1 MQDARRAMHFR
12 AAPPSCTET
21 IHQEYTTAMCGIA
34 SFLSNKKWLETPDI
48 DWLFSLDA
56 AFTEIRETPDLLD
69 AAKPL
74 DELAERFYDLMSFG
88 LHMRLVSDPE
98 ALRALSSIRDTL
110 RNLRNAAA
118 VKLEQGP
125 RTDELEGL
133 RETLDDYLWQIEQE
147 VLVNRDRTLS
157 LMPGDLADAP
167 DARDRHFLAWGAE
180 QVLQSIDKLEVRGR
194 DSAGVALAFILPE
207 GADPELALT
216 AEQKQKLADRCSI
229 GNADTRQVLVRKLAD
244 GRTACRFLYKV
255 AQLVGQLG
263 DNGAA
268 LRDFI
273 RRDDLLWTMSEGLQ
287 TLNII
292 AHTRWASNGIIS
304 VPNCHPVDGLVEG
317 DMSTGLEK
325 TMFVLN
331 GDVDNYRTL
340 VEESVLAKGALIP
353 PAISTDA
360 KILPVLFHLG
370 VENKGDAEERFR
382 NVLRR
387 CDGSL
392 AVVMQNLNDFDSQF
406 LAQKGSGQSFYI
418 GRTRDGW
425 LVASE
430 AYGMAARARSSFP
443 VAVHRQG
450 GVSVVLKDTDPEDAI
465 PVARYLD
472 NGEPVELAE
481 EKIEIFSRDIFRG
494 EFTHYIE
501 KEIHEA
507 PDSVRNTLH
516 GKYLKKNGGV
526 EFLPEGF
533 GHGPAL
539 VERFRDTEHPI
550 RRIICV
556 GQGTAAVAAMAV
568 AQLLRRTL
576 SGTGI
581 SIEPYTGSELIG
593 FMGEERMDD
602 AFLIPVSQSGTTTD
616 TNRVVDLCRDR
627 GAWVNCIVNRR
638 NSPLVQKSDSYIY
651 TSNGRDVEMAVAST
665 KAFYSQIAAGKLLSL
680 WLADILGTLDRPA
693 ILGEIESLENLPGR
707 IDRVLETKEAI
718 AEVARK
724 FAPVHRYWALVG
736 NGSNCVAAQEVRIKL
751 SELCY
756 KSIPC
761 DVTEDKKHI
770 DLSTEPLTLVMA
782 SDLPE
787 MVVTDTV
794 KETTIF
800 KAHNGSP
807 IVFCAEDE
815 DRFDAVAEATIKVPR
830 VGGGLDFVLE
840 TVAGHWWGVSAAKAI
855 DAHAEPFRQARAL
868 IAEMLEDTARFDRG
882 KLLVSLNK
890 CNERIASGATDS
902 ALPARV
908 ASSLANYMLWL
919 VNQSEAI
926 CATEARLADILT
938 VLNKAIEEMT
948 RPIDTIRHQAKTV
961 TVGISRP
968 QG

>member
-1 MQDARRAMHFR
+1 
-12 AAPPSCTET
+12 
-21 IHQEYTTAMCGIA
+21 MCGIA
-34 SFLSNKKWLETPDI
+34 SFLSNRQWLKTPDTNWLTELET
-48 DWLFSLDA
+48 
-56 AFTEIRETPDLLD
+56 AFAEVNGCSDLMQ
-69 AAKPL
+69 ASAPL
-74 DELAERFYDLMSFG
+74 DVLADHFYDLMAFG
-88 LHMRLVSDPE
+88 LHMQL
-98 ALRALSSIRDTL
+98 IRDQRTL
-110 RNLRNAAA
+110 ASLTSICDMVRNLRNAAA

-125 RTDELEGL
+125 RTDALEGL
-133 RETLDDYLWQIEQE
+133 HETLDDYLWQIDRE
-147 VLVNRDRTLS
+147 VLGNMQDTVA
-157 LMPGDLADAP
+157 LMPQDIAKDVE
-167 DARDRHFLAWGAE
+167 ARDRHFLAWGTE

-194 DSAGVALAFILPE
+194 DSAGIAVAFILPE
-207 GADPELALT
+207 GIDPEQALT
-216 AEQKQKLADRCSI
+216 PAQKTELETRSSI
-229 GNADTRQVLVRKLAD
+229 HNADTRQVLVRTLPD
-244 GRTACRFLYKV
+244 GRIACRFLYKV

-268 LRDFI
+268 LRAAI
-273 RRDDLLWTMSEGLQ
+273 VNDDLLWDMARGLE

-304 VPNCHPVDGLVEG
+304 VPNCHPVDGLIEG
-317 DMSTGLEK
+317 DVSTGLEK

-340 VEESVLAKGALIP
+340 VEESVTSKGAFIP
-353 PAISTDA
+353 PVISTDA

-370 VENKGDAEERFR
+370 VTEDGDAETRFR
-382 NVLRR
+382 NVLKQ
-387 CDGSL
+387 CEGSL
-392 AVVMQNLNDFDSQF
+392 AVVMQNLSDFDSQF
-406 LAQKGSGQSFYI
+406 LAQKGSGQSFNV
-418 GRTRDGW
+418 GHTRDGW

-430 AYGMAARARSSFP
+430 AYGMAARARSSYP
-443 VAVHRQG
+443 IAVHQQG
-450 GVSVVLKDTDPEDAI
+450 GVSVILRDTDPADRA
-465 PVARYLD
+465 PVARFLD
-472 NGEPVELAE
+472 SGDTVELTE

-494 EFTHYIE
+494 KYTHYIE

-507 PDSVRNTLH
+507 SNSVRNTLH
-516 GKYLKKNGGV
+516 GKYLRKGTTI

-533 GHGPAL
+533 GNGPDL
-539 VERFRDTEHPI
+539 IKRFKDTTTPI
-550 RRIICV
+550 KRIICV

-568 AQLLRRTL
+568 GQLLRRTL
-576 SGTGI
+576 AGTGL
-581 SIEPYTGSELIG
+581 SVESYTGSELIG
-593 FMGEERMDD
+593 FMGKDRMDD
-602 AFLIPVSQSGTTTD
+602 VFLIPVSQSGTTTD
-616 TNRVVDLCRDR
+616 TNRVVDLCRDQ

-638 NSPLVQKSDSYIY
+638 NSPLVLKSDSYIY

-680 WLADILGTLDRPA
+680 WLADILKTMDADA
-693 ILGEIESLENLPGR
+693 ILTEIEALESLPDK
-707 IDRVLETKEAI
+707 IDQVLATKDAI
-718 AEVARK
+718 GEVAK
-724 FAPVHRYWALVG
+724 KYAPVHRYWALVG
-736 NGSNCVAAQEVRIKL
+736 NGANCVAAQEIRIKL

-787 MVVTDTV
+787 MVAMDTV

-815 DRFDAVAEATIKVPR
+815 TRFDDVAEATIKVPR
-830 VGGGLDFVLE
+830 IGGGLNFVLE
-840 TVAGHWWGVSAAKAI
+840 TVAGHWWGVMAAKAI
-855 DAHAEPFRQARAL
+855 DAHAEPFRNARVMIGDM
-868 IAEMLEDTARFDRG
+868 IAQPDTWDR
-882 KLLVSLNK
+882 KTLLVQLNK
-890 CNERIASGATDS
+890 CIDRIASGATDS

-908 ASSLANYMLWL
+908 TAGLANYMLWL
-919 VNQSEAI
+919 VNQSADI
-926 CATEARLADILT
+926 LISEARLADLLT

>member
-1 MQDARRAMHFR
+1 
-12 AAPPSCTET
+12 
-21 IHQEYTTAMCGIA
+21 MCGIA
-34 SFLSNKKWLETPDI
+34 SFLSNANWQLAPDTG
-48 DWLFSLDA
+48 WLFELDA
-56 AFTEIRETPDLLD
+56 AFTDIADKDLML
-69 AAKPL
+69 AAGPIKV
-74 DELAERFYDLMSFG
+74 LADRFYDLMSFG
-88 LHMRLVSDPE
+88 LHMQLVADPD
-98 ALRALSSIRDTL
+98 ALGALESVRDTV

-125 RTDELEGL
+125 RTDALESL
-133 RETLDDYLWQIEQE
+133 HETLDDYLWQIDRE
-147 VLVNRDRTLS
+147 VLANVDRTLA
-157 LMPGDLADAP
+157 LMPAPMRADAA
-167 DARDRHFLAWGAE
+167 ARDRHFLAWGTELVMEA
-180 QVLQSIDKLEVRGR
+180 IDKLEVRGR
-194 DSAGVALAFILPE
+194 DSAGIAVAFILPA
-207 GADPELALT
+207 GTDPERDLT
-216 AEQKQKLADRCSI
+216 DAQKAQLEARGSI
-229 GNADTRQVLVRKLAD
+229 ANADTRQVLVRKLDD

-268 LRDFI
+268 LREAVAGDE
-273 RRDDLLWTMSEGLQ
+273 LLWRMAEGLE

-317 DMSTGLEK
+317 DMSTGLER

-340 VEESVLAKGALIP
+340 VEESVLSKGAHIP
-353 PAISTDA
+353 SAISTDA

-370 VENKGDAEERFR
+370 ADDAGNAEDRFR
-382 NVLRR
+382 SVLKQ

-392 AVVMQNLNDFDSQF
+392 AVVMQNLSDFDSQF

-418 GRTRDGW
+418 GLTADGW

-430 AYGMAARARSSFP
+430 AYGMAARARSSYP
-443 VAVHRQG
+443 IAVHRQG
-450 GVSVVLKDTDPEDAI
+450 GVSVVLSDSDPAGKA

-472 NGEPVELAE
+472 NGEAVELAE

-494 EFTHYIE
+494 AYAHYIE

-516 GKYLKKNGGV
+516 GKYVKQSGEV
-526 EFLPEGF
+526 AFLPEGF
-533 GHGPAL
+533 GNGPAL
-539 VERFRDTEHPI
+539 VGRFKNGATPI
-550 RRIICV
+550 KRIICV

-576 SGTGI
+576 AKTGL
-581 SIEPYTGSELIG
+581 SIESYTGSELIG
-593 FMGEERMDD
+593 FLGDERMDD
-602 AFLIPVSQSGTTTD
+602 VFLIPVSQSGTTTD

-638 NSPLVQKSDSYIY
+638 NSPLVQKSDSHIY

-665 KAFYSQIAAGKLLSL
+665 KAFYSQVAAGKLLSL
-680 WLADILGTLDRPA
+680 WLADVLGTMDSA
-693 ILGEIESLENLPGR
+693 EILTEIEALEDLPGK
-707 IDRVLETKEAI
+707 IDRVLEGKDAI

-724 FAPVHRYWALVG
+724 YAPVHRYWALVG
-736 NGSNCVAAQEVRIKL
+736 NGSNCIAAQEVRIKL

-787 MVVTDTV
+787 MVVMDTV

-807 IVFCAEDE
+807 IVFCADDE
-815 DRFDAVAEATIKVPR
+815 TRFDAVAEATIKVPR
-830 VGGGLDFVLE
+830 VGGGLNFVLE

-855 DAHAEPFRQARAL
+855 DSHAEPFRKARVL
-868 IAEMLEDTARFDRG
+868 IGEMLENTAKWDR
-882 KLLVSLNK
+882 KELLEALNL

-919 VNQSEAI
+919 VNQSVEI
-926 CATEARLADILT
+926 CAPEARLADILT
-938 VLNKAIEEMT
+938 ILNKAIEEMT

>member
-1 MQDARRAMHFR
+1 
-12 AAPPSCTET
+12 
-21 IHQEYTTAMCGIA
+21 MCGIA
-34 SFLSNKKWLETPDI
+34 SFLSNRLWVTVPDVSWLGELETS
-48 DWLFSLDA
+48 FA
-56 AFTEIRETPDLLD
+56 AAKGSDDLLS
-69 AAKPL
+69 AAGPL
-74 DELAERFYDLMSFG
+74 AGLAERFYDLMSFG
-88 LHMRLVSDPE
+88 LHMRLVGDAE
-98 ALRALSSIRDTL
+98 VRGALSNVRDTI
-110 RNLRNAAA
+110 RALRNAAA

-125 RTDELEGL
+125 RTDELEAL
-133 RETLDDYLWQIEQE
+133 REALDDYLWQIERE
-147 VLVNRDRTLS
+147 VLLNVDRTLA
-157 LMPGDLADAP
+157 LMPGELAADP
-167 DARDRHFLAWGAE
+167 EVRDRHFLAWGAE

-194 DSAGVALAFILPE
+194 DSAGVALAFVLPE
-207 GADPELALT
+207 GVDPEAALS
-216 AEQKQKLADRCSI
+216 AAQKQELADRSSI
-229 GNADTRQVLVRKLAD
+229 DNADTRQVLVRRLGD

-268 LRDFI
+268 LREFI
-273 RRDDLLWTMSEGLQ
+273 KHDELLWTMSQRLQ
-287 TLNII
+287 TLNVI

-340 VEESVLAKGALIP
+340 VEETVLSKGAHIP

-370 VENKGDAEERFR
+370 VEECDDAEERFR

-387 CDGSL
+387 CEGSL

-418 GRTRDGW
+418 GRTNDGW

-450 GVSVVLKDTDPEDAI
+450 GVSVVLRDTDPAGAV

-472 NGEPVELAE
+472 NGEPVDLAE

-494 EFTHYIE
+494 EYAHYIE

-516 GKYLKKNGGV
+516 GKYFKKNGQV

-533 GHGPAL
+533 GRGPAL
-539 VERFRDTEHPI
+539 VGRFRDEARPI

-568 AQLLRRTL
+568 ARLLRRTL
-576 SGTGI
+576 ADTGI
-581 SIEPYTGSELIG
+581 GVESYTGSELIG
-593 FMGEERMDD
+593 FMGDEGMDD
-602 AFLIPVSQSGTTTD
+602 VFLIPVSQSGTTTD

-638 NSPLVQKSDSYIY
+638 NSPLVQKSDSHIY

-680 WLADILGTLDRPA
+680 WLADILGTMDKPS
-693 ILGEIESLENLPGR
+693 ILKEIEALEGLPGKIDKVLEN
-707 IDRVLETKEAI
+707 KEAI

-724 FAPVHRYWALVG
+724 YAPVHRYWALVG
-736 NGSNCVAAQEVRIKL
+736 NGANCVAAQEVRIKL

-787 MVVTDTV
+787 QVVTDTV

-815 DRFDAVAEATIKVPR
+815 DRFDRVAEATVKVPR
-830 VGGGLDFVLE
+830 AGGGLDFVLE

-855 DAHAEPFRQARAL
+855 DSHAEPFRKARVL
-868 IAEMLEDTARFDRG
+868 IAGMLEDTASFDRER
-882 KLLVSLNK
+882 LLVALNG
-890 CNERIASGATDS
+890 CIERIASGATDS

-908 ASSLANYMLWL
+908 AASLANYMLWL
-919 VNQSEAI
+919 VNQSQAI
-926 CATEARLADILT
+926 RAAEARLPDVLT
-938 VLNKAIEEMT
+938 TLNKAIEEMT

>member
-1 MQDARRAMHFR
+1 
-12 AAPPSCTET
+12 
-21 IHQEYTTAMCGIA
+21 MCGIA
-34 SFLSNKKWLETPDI
+34 SFLSNRQWTKTADTAWLAPLEAALAAVLDGDI
-48 DWLFSLDA
+48 MEA
-56 AFTEIRETPDLLD
+56 A
-69 AAKPL
+69 APL
-74 DELAERFYDLMSFG
+74 GELSRHFYDLMAFG
-88 LHMRLVSDPE
+88 LHMEIVAAPETRGRL
-98 ALRALSSIRDTL
+98 ASIRDSL
-110 RNLRNAAA
+110 RKLRNAAA

-125 RTDELEGL
+125 RTDALEAL
-133 RETLDDYLWQIEQE
+133 REQLDDYLWQIERE
-147 VLVNRDRTLS
+147 VLENVDRTLAI
-157 LMPGDLADAP
+157 MPPALAD
-167 DARDRHFLAWGAE
+167 DSTARDRHFLAWGTE
-180 QVLQSIDKLEVRGR
+180 LVLESIDKLEVRGR
-194 DSAGVALAFILPE
+194 DSAGIAVAFILP
-207 GADPELALT
+207 ADRDPELGLT
-216 AEQKQKLADRCSI
+216 KEEKTQLSDRCSI
-229 GNADTRQVLVRKLAD
+229 ANADTRQVLVRKLDD

-268 LRDFI
+268 LRAFVAGDE
-273 RRDDLLWTMSEGLQ
+273 LLWSMAEGLE

-317 DMSTGLEK
+317 DVSTGLEK

-340 VEESVLAKGALIP
+340 VEETVISKGAYIP

-360 KILPVLFHLG
+360 KILPVLFHLDAP
-370 VENKGDAEERFR
+370 EQECAEERFR
-382 NVLRR
+382 SVLKR
-387 CDGSL
+387 CEGSL
-392 AVVMQNLNDFDSQF
+392 AVVMQNLSDFDSQF
-406 LAQKGSGQSFYI
+406 LAQKGSGQSFYV
-418 GRTRDGW
+418 GRTIDGW

-443 VAVHRQG
+443 MVVHRQG
-450 GVSVVLKDTDPEDAI
+450 GVSVMLRDSDPADAVPTARFLDT
-465 PVARYLD
+465 
-472 NGEPVELAE
+472 GEPVPLKE

-494 EFTHYIE
+494 EYTHYIE
-501 KEIHEA
+501 KEVHEA
-507 PDSVRNTLH
+507 SSSVRNTLH
-516 GKYLKKNGGV
+516 GKYLRENGAV
-526 EFLPEGF
+526 TFLPEGF
-533 GHGPAL
+533 GNGPAL
-539 VERFRDTEHPI
+539 IERARQGKTPLA
-550 RRIICV
+550 RIICV

-568 AQLLRRTL
+568 AQLLRRALKGSNLTVE
-576 SGTGI
+576 S
-581 SIEPYTGSELIG
+581 YTGSELIG
-593 FMGEERMDD
+593 FMGDEPMDD
-602 AFLIPVSQSGTTTD
+602 VLLIPVSQSGTTTD

-665 KAFYSQIAAGKLLSL
+665 KAFYSQVAAGKLLSL
-680 WLADILGTLDRPA
+680 WLADLLGTMDA
-693 ILGEIESLENLPGR
+693 KGIAEDMDALERLPGV
-707 IDRVLETKEAI
+707 IDAVLAGKDAI
-718 AEVARK
+718 GEVARK
-724 FAPVHRYWALVG
+724 YAPVHRYWALVG
-736 NGSNCVAAQEVRIKL
+736 NGGNCTAAQEVRIKL

-787 MVVTDTV
+787 MVVMDTV

-815 DRFDAVAEATIKVPR
+815 TRFDAVAEATIKVPR
-830 VGGGLDFVLE
+830 VGGGLDFVPE
-840 TVAGHWWGVSAAKAI
+840 TAAGHWWGIMAAKAI
-855 DAHAEPFRQARAL
+855 DAHAEPFRKARVLLGDMIENPAKW
-868 IAEMLEDTARFDRG
+868 DRG
-882 KLLVSLNK
+882 ALLKSLNQ
-890 CNERIASGATDS
+890 CVDRMASGATDS
-902 ALPARV
+902 ALPVRV
-908 ASSLANYMLWL
+908 AAALSNYMLWL
-919 VNQSEAI
+919 VNQSRDI

-938 VLNKAIEEMT
+938 ILNKAIEEMT

>member
-1 MQDARRAMHFR
+1 
-12 AAPPSCTET
+12 
-21 IHQEYTTAMCGIA
+21 MCGIA
-34 SFLSNKKWLETPDI
+34 SFLSNRQWTKAV
-48 DWLFSLDA
+48 DA
-56 AFTEIRETPDLLD
+56 AWLVHLEAAFAAALKGDLAD
-69 AAKPL
+69 AAAPL
-74 DELAERFYDLMSFG
+74 SEMADHFYDLMAFG
-88 LHMRLVSDPE
+88 LHLEIVADPE
-98 ALRALSSIRDTL
+98 VKARLSAIRDALRK
-110 RNLRNAAA
+110 LRNAAA

-125 RTDELEGL
+125 RTDALEAL
-133 RETLDDYLWQIEQE
+133 HEQLDDYLWQIERE
-147 VLVNRDRTLS
+147 VLENVDRTLA
-157 LMPGDLADAP
+157 LMPSDLAGNS
-167 DARDRHFLAWGAE
+167 DARDRHFLAWGTE
-180 QVLQSIDKLEVRGR
+180 LVLESIDKLEVRGR
-194 DSAGVALAFILPE
+194 DSAGIAVAFILP
-207 GADPELALT
+207 ADRDPELALT
-216 AEQKQKLADRCSI
+216 KVQKAQLADRCSI
-229 GNADTRQVLVRKLAD
+229 ANADTRQVLVRKLDD

-268 LRDFI
+268 LRQSI
-273 RRDDLLWTMSEGLQ
+273 VDDTLLWAMAEGLV

-317 DMSTGLEK
+317 DVSTGLEK

-340 VEESVLAKGALIP
+340 VEETVLSKGAYIP
-353 PAISTDA
+353 PVISTDA
-360 KILPVLFHLG
+360 KILPVLFHLDAPEQ
-370 VENKGDAEERFR
+370 ENAEERFR
-382 NVLRR
+382 NVLKR
-387 CDGSL
+387 CEGSL

-406 LAQKGSGQSFYI
+406 LAQKGSGQSFYV
-418 GRTRDGW
+418 GRPQDGW

-443 VAVHRQG
+443 MVVHRQG
-450 GVSVVLKDTDPEDAI
+450 GISVMLHEDDPADAVPMARFLDT
-465 PVARYLD
+465 
-472 NGEPVELAE
+472 GEPVPLKE
-481 EKIEIFSRDIFRG
+481 ESIEIFSRDIFRG
-494 EFTHYIE
+494 EYTHYIE

-507 PDSVRNTLH
+507 SSSVRNTLH
-516 GKYLKKNGGV
+516 GKYLKKGGHV
-526 EFLPEGF
+526 TFLPEGF
-533 GHGPAL
+533 GNGPAL
-539 VERFRDTEHPI
+539 IERVQKGTTPLS
-550 RRIICV
+550 RIVCV

-568 AQLLRRTL
+568 AQLLRRAL
-576 SGTGI
+576 KGSGL
-581 SIEPYTGSELIG
+581 SIESYTGSELVG
-593 FMGEERMDD
+593 FMGDESMEDVL
-602 AFLIPVSQSGTTTD
+602 LIPVSQSGTTTD

-627 GAWVNCIVNRR
+627 GAWINCIVNRR

-665 KAFYSQIAAGKLLSL
+665 KAFYSQVAAGKLLSL
-680 WLADILGTLDRPA
+680 WLADLLGTMDA
-693 ILGEIESLENLPGR
+693 N
-707 IDRVLETKEAI
+707 AI
-718 AEVARK
+718 AEDMAALERLPDVIDTVLAGKDAIGEVAK
-724 FAPVHRYWALVG
+724 KYAPVHRYWALVG
-736 NGSNCVAAQEVRIKL
+736 NGGNCTAAQEVRIKL

-787 MVVTDTV
+787 MVVMDTV

-815 DRFDAVAEATIKVPR
+815 TRFDAVAEATIKVPR
-830 VGGGLDFVLE
+830 VGGGLDFVPE
-840 TVAGHWWGVSAAKAI
+840 TVAGHWWGVMAAKAI
-855 DAHAEPFRQARAL
+855 DAHAEPFRNARILLGKMIENPAQW
-868 IAEMLEDTARFDRG
+868 DRSV
-882 KLLVSLNK
+882 LLTSLNQ
-890 CNERIASGATDS
+890 CVDRIASGATDS

-908 ASSLANYMLWL
+908 AASLANYMLWL
-919 VNQSEAI
+919 VSKSPDI

-938 VLNKAIEEMT
+938 ILNKAIEEMT

>member
-1 MQDARRAMHFR
+1 
-12 AAPPSCTET
+12 
-21 IHQEYTTAMCGIA
+21 MCGIA
-34 SFLSNKKWLETPDI
+34 SFLSNTNWQTIPDT
-48 DWLFSLDA
+48 DWLIELEAGFTDIAESDLAKA
-56 AFTEIRETPDLLD
+56 AGPLKDLAD
-69 AAKPL
+69 
-74 DELAERFYDLMSFG
+74 RFYDLMSFG
-88 LHMRLVSDPE
+88 LHMRLVADPAARD
-98 ALRALSSIRDTL
+98 ALTSIRDTV
-110 RNLRNAAA
+110 RSLRNAAA

-125 RTDELEGL
+125 RTDELESL
-133 RETLDDYLWQIEQE
+133 RESLDDYLWQIDRE
-147 VLVNRDRTLS
+147 VLDNVDRTLAV
-157 LMPGDLADAP
+157 MPGNLRGDTAS
-167 DARDRHFLAWGAE
+167 RDRHFLAWATE
-180 QVLQSIDKLEVRGR
+180 QVLESIDKLEVRGR
-194 DSAGVALAFILPE
+194 DSAGVAVAFILP
-207 GADPELALT
+207 ADRDPELALSE
-216 AEQKQKLADRCSI
+216 AQKAQLCDRCSI
-229 GNADTRQVLVRKLAD
+229 SNADTRQVLVRKLDD

-268 LRDFI
+268 LRASIVNDE
-273 RRDDLLWTMSEGLQ
+273 LLWSMAEGL
-287 TLNII
+287 TSLNIM

-340 VEESVLAKGALIP
+340 VEETVLSKGAHIP

-370 VENKGDAEERFR
+370 VDEDGGAEERFR
-382 NVLRR
+382 SVLKQ
-387 CDGSL
+387 CEGSL
-392 AVVMQNLNDFDSQF
+392 AVVMQNLSDFDSQF

-418 GRTRDGW
+418 GLTVDGW

-430 AYGMAARARSSFP
+430 AYGMAARARSSYP
-443 VAVHRQG
+443 IAVHRQG
-450 GVSVVLKDTDPEDAI
+450 GVSVVLRESDPANTA
-465 PVARYLD
+465 PVARFLD
-472 NGEPVELAE
+472 TGETVELAE

-494 EFTHYIE
+494 KYAHYIE

-507 PDSVRNTLH
+507 SGSVRNTLH
-516 GKYLKKNGGV
+516 GKYAKKSGKV
-526 EFLPEGF
+526 TFLPEGF
-533 GHGPAL
+533 GNGPAL
-539 VERFRDTEHPI
+539 IKRFQNTGTPI
-550 RRIICV
+550 KRIICV

-576 SGTGI
+576 APVRGSGEL
-581 SIEPYTGSELIG
+581 SIESYTGSELIG
-593 FMGEERMDD
+593 FMGDERMDD
-602 AFLIPVSQSGTTTD
+602 VFLIPVSQSGTTTD

-638 NSPLVQKSDSYIY
+638 NSPLVKKSDSYIY

-665 KAFYSQIAAGKLLSL
+665 KAFYSQVAAGKLLSL
-680 WLADILGTLDRPA
+680 WLADVLSTMSSDEILT
-693 ILGEIESLENLPGR
+693 EIEALENLPGM
-707 IDRVLETKEAI
+707 IDKVLEGKDAI

-724 FAPVHRYWALVG
+724 YAPVHRYWALVG
-736 NGSNCVAAQEVRIKL
+736 NGANCIAAQEVRIKL

-787 MVVTDTV
+787 MVVMDTV

-815 DRFDAVAEATIKVPR
+815 TRFDSVAEATIKVPR

-840 TVAGHWWGVSAAKAI
+840 TVAGHWWGVSAALAI
-855 DAHAEPFRQARAL
+855 DSHAEPFRKARVL
-868 IAEMLEDTARFDRG
+868 IGEMLEDTARWDRK
-882 KLLVSLNK
+882 KLLEALNG
-890 CNERIASGATDS
+890 CIDRIASGATDS
-902 ALPARV
+902 ALPARL
-908 ASSLANYMLWL
+908 ASQLANYMLWL
-919 VNQSEAI
+919 VNQSTEI

-938 VLNKAIEEMT
+938 TLNKAIEEMT

>member
-1 MQDARRAMHFR
+1 
-12 AAPPSCTET
+12 
-21 IHQEYTTAMCGIA
+21 MCGIA
-34 SFLSNKKWLETPDI
+34 SFLSNRQWTLDTDVQWVLDLEPV
-48 DWLFSLDA
+48 FKGVVSGN
-56 AFTEIRETPDLLD
+56 DLME
-69 AAKPL
+69 ASVPL
-74 DELAERFYDLMSFG
+74 ARLAEHFYDLMSFG
-88 LHMRLVSDPE
+88 LHMRLVADPE
-98 ALRALSSIRDTL
+98 VKAALVSVRDSIRS
-110 RNLRNAAA
+110 LRNAAA

-125 RTDELEGL
+125 RTDELEAL
-133 RETLDDYLWQIEQE
+133 REQLDDYLWQIDQE
-147 VLVNRDRTLS
+147 VLQNVDRTLA
-157 LMPGDLADAP
+157 LMPGSVCADTE
-167 DARDRHFLAWGAE
+167 ARDRHFLAWGME
-180 QVLQSIDKLEVRGR
+180 QVLESIDKLEVRGR
-194 DSAGVALAFILPE
+194 DSAGVAVAFILPKDC
-207 GADPELALT
+207 DPELSLT
-216 AEQKQKLADRCSI
+216 KEQKAQFAERCSI
-229 GNADTRQVLVRKLAD
+229 ANADTRQVLVRKLDD

-268 LRDFI
+268 LRKFI
-273 RRDDLLWTMSEGLQ
+273 LEDELLWVMAEGLE

-317 DMSTGLEK
+317 DVSTGLEK

-340 VEESVLAKGALIP
+340 VEETVLSKGAHIP
-353 PAISTDA
+353 AAISTDA
-360 KILPVLFHLG
+360 KILPVLFHLDAPEEG
-370 VENKGDAEERFR
+370 GAEERFR
-382 NVLRR
+382 SVLKR
-387 CDGSL
+387 CEGSL
-392 AVVMQNLNDFDSQF
+392 AVVMQNLSDFDSQF
-406 LAQKGSGQSFYI
+406 LAQKGSGQSFYV
-418 GRTRDGW
+418 GKTQDGW

-430 AYGMAARARSSFP
+430 AYGMAARARSSYP
-443 VAVHRQG
+443 MAVHRQG
-450 GVSVVLKDTDPEDAI
+450 GVSVILRDTDPVDAV
-465 PVARYLD
+465 PEARYLD
-472 NGEPVELAE
+472 NGEGVPLKE

-494 EFTHYIE
+494 KYNHYIE
-501 KEIHEA
+501 KEVHEA

-516 GKYLKKNGGV
+516 GKYLRENGSV
-526 EFLPEGF
+526 TFLPEGF
-533 GHGPAL
+533 GNGPAL
-539 VERFRDTEHPI
+539 VERITGGATPLS
-550 RRIICV
+550 RIVCV

-568 AQLLRRTL
+568 ASLLRRAL
-576 SGTGI
+576 KGSDL
-581 SIEPYTGSELIG
+581 SIESYTGSELIG
-593 FMGEERMDD
+593 FIGDERMDD
-602 AFLIPVSQSGTTTD
+602 VLLIPVSQSGTTTD
-616 TNRVVDLCRDR
+616 TNRVVDICRDQ

-665 KAFYSQIAAGKLLSL
+665 KAFYSQVAAGKLLSL
-680 WLADILGTLDRPA
+680 WLADVLGTMDAQA
-693 ILGEIESLENLPGR
+693 IVGDMDSLEGLPEA
-707 IDRVLETKEAI
+707 IDSVLANKEAI

-724 FAPVHRYWALVG
+724 YAPVHRYWALVG
-736 NGSNCVAAQEVRIKL
+736 NGANCIAAQEVRIKL

-787 MVVTDTV
+787 LVVMDTV

-815 DRFDAVAEATIKVPR
+815 NRFDGVAEATIKVPR

-840 TVAGHWWGVSAAKAI
+840 TVAGHWWGISAAKAI
-855 DAHAEPFRQARAL
+855 DAHAEPFR
-868 IAEMLEDTARFDRG
+868 TARTMIGAMIEDPSKWDRNAI
-882 KLLVSLNK
+882 LTQLNL
-890 CNERIASGATDS
+890 CVDRMASGATDS

-919 VNQSEAI
+919 LNQSQDI
-926 CATEARLADILT
+926 CMAEARLADILT

>member
-1 MQDARRAMHFR
+1 
-12 AAPPSCTET
+12 
-21 IHQEYTTAMCGIA
+21 MCGIA
-34 SFLSNKKWLETPDI
+34 SFLSNRQWLNTPDTGWLTELET
-48 DWLFSLDA
+48 
-56 AFTEIRETPDLLD
+56 AFTEASTSTDLMQ
-69 AAKPL
+69 AAAPL
-74 DELAERFYDLMSFG
+74 GVLADHFYDLMAFG
-88 LHMRLVSDPE
+88 LHMQLVGNQQIHTS
-98 ALRALSSIRDTL
+98 LSSIRDII
-110 RNLRNAAA
+110 RNMRNAAA

-125 RTDELEGL
+125 RTDALEGL
-133 RETLDDYLWQIEQE
+133 HETLDDYLWQIDRE
-147 VLVNRDRTLS
+147 VLGNMQDTLAI
-157 LMPGDLADAP
+157 MPENIAEKTN
-167 DARDRHFLAWGAE
+167 ARDRHFLAWGTE

-194 DSAGVALAFILPE
+194 DSAGVAVAFILPK
-207 GADPELALT
+207 GINPEQALST
-216 AEQKQKLADRCSI
+216 TQKDELQKRCSI
-229 GNADTRQVLVRKLAD
+229 NNADTRQVLVRTLPD

-268 LRDFI
+268 LREFI
-273 RRDDLLWTMSEGLQ
+273 TNDDLLWNMAEGLE

-317 DMSTGLEK
+317 DVSTGLEK

-340 VEESVLAKGALIP
+340 VEETVTSKGAFIP
-353 PAISTDA
+353 PVISTDA

-370 VENKGDAEERFR
+370 ATEDGDAETRFR
-382 NVLRR
+382 SVLKQ
-387 CDGSL
+387 CEGSL
-392 AVVMQNLNDFDSQF
+392 AVVMQNLSDFDSQF
-406 LAQKGSGQSFYI
+406 LAQKGSGQSFYV
-418 GRTRDGW
+418 GNTQDGW

-430 AYGMAARARSSFP
+430 AYGMAARARSSYP
-443 VAVHRQG
+443 IAVHQQG
-450 GVSVVLKDTDPEDAI
+450 GVSVILRDSDAVGSI

-472 NGEPVELAE
+472 SGDSVELAE

-494 EFTHYIE
+494 EYTHYIE

-507 PDSVRNTLH
+507 SDSVRNTLH
-516 GKYLKKNGGV
+516 GKYLRKNNAI

-533 GHGPAL
+533 GNGPDL
-539 VERFRDTEHPI
+539 VKRFKDTTTPI
-550 RRIICV
+550 KRIICV

-576 SGTGI
+576 AGTGL
-581 SIEPYTGSELIG
+581 SVESYTGSELIG
-593 FMGEERMDD
+593 FMGKDRMNDV
-602 AFLIPVSQSGTTTD
+602 FLIPVSQSGTTTD
-616 TNRVVDLCRDR
+616 TNRVVDLCRDQ

-680 WLADILGTLDRPA
+680 WLADVLDSMDAGA
-693 ILGEIESLENLPGR
+693 ILTEIEALEDLPDK
-707 IDRVLETKEAI
+707 IDQVLANKDAI
-718 AEVARK
+718 GEVAKK

-736 NGSNCVAAQEVRIKL
+736 NGANCVAAQEVRIKL

-787 MVVTDTV
+787 MVAMDTV

-815 DRFDAVAEATIKVPR
+815 TRFDGIAEATIKVPR

-840 TVAGHWWGVSAAKAI
+840 TVAGHWWGVMAAKAI
-855 DAHAEPFRQARAL
+855 DAHAEPFRKARIVL
-868 IAEMLEDTARFDRG
+868 GEMIADPNKWDR
-882 KLLVSLNK
+882 KTLLVQLNK
-890 CNERIASGATDS
+890 CIDRIASGATDS

-908 ASSLANYMLWL
+908 TAGLANYMLWL
-919 VNQSEAI
+919 VNQSADI
-926 CATEARLADILT
+926 LVSEARLTDILT

>member
-1 MQDARRAMHFR
+1 
-12 AAPPSCTET
+12 
-21 IHQEYTTAMCGIA
+21 MCGIA
-34 SFLSNKKWLETPDI
+34 SFLSNRNWLNTPDTGWIFELET
-48 DWLFSLDA
+48 
-56 AFTEIRETPDLLD
+56 AFTEIAEGDLMQ
-69 AAKPL
+69 AAGPL
-74 DELAERFYDLMSFG
+74 AELADHFYDLMAFG
-88 LHMRLVSDPE
+88 LHMQLVAAPDTR
-98 ALRALSSIRDTL
+98 RALASIRDTV

-125 RTDELEGL
+125 RTDELEAL
-133 RETLDDYLWQIEQE
+133 RESLDDYLWQIDRE
-147 VLVNRDRTLS
+147 VLSNIDRTLRIMPES
-157 LMPGDLADAP
+157 LAADSTV
-167 DARDRHFLAWGAE
+167 RDRHFLAWGME
-180 QVLQSIDKLEVRGR
+180 QVLESIDKLEVRGR
-194 DSAGVALAFILPE
+194 DSAGVAVAFILP
-207 GADPELALT
+207 ADKDPEMVLSS
-216 AEQKQKLADRCSI
+216 EQKNQLSDRCSI
-229 GNADTRQVLVRKLAD
+229 GNADTRQVLVRKLSD

-263 DNGAA
+263 DNGSA
-268 LRDFI
+268 LREFI
-273 RRDDLLWTMSEGLQ
+273 LNDDLLWTMSEGLE

-340 VEESVLAKGALIP
+340 VEETVISKGAYIP

-370 VENKGDAEERFR
+370 VGEDGEAEDRFR
-382 NVLRR
+382 AVLKQ
-387 CDGSL
+387 CEGSL
-392 AVVMQNLNDFDSQF
+392 AVVMQNLSDFDSQF

-418 GRTRDGW
+418 GLTNDGW

-430 AYGMAARARSSFP
+430 AYGMAARARSSYP
-443 VAVHRQG
+443 IAVHQQG
-450 GVSVVLKDTDPEDAI
+450 GVSVVLKDTDPAGTV
-465 PVARYLD
+465 PTAKFLD
-472 NGEPVELAE
+472 TGESVELVE

-494 EFTHYIE
+494 EYTHYIE

-507 PDSVRNTLH
+507 SDSVRNTLH
-516 GKYLKKNGGV
+516 GKYLKKGSGV
-526 EFLPEGF
+526 TFLPEGF
-533 GHGPAL
+533 GNGPAL
-539 VERFRDTEHPI
+539 VDRLKDTKAPI
-550 RRIICV
+550 KRIICV

-568 AQLLRRTL
+568 ATLLRRTL
-576 SGTGI
+576 GKTDL
-581 SIEPYTGSELIG
+581 SIESYTGSELIG
-593 FMGEERMDD
+593 FLGDERMDD
-602 AFLIPVSQSGTTTD
+602 VFLIPVSQSGTTTD
-616 TNRVVDLCRDR
+616 TNRVVDLCRDQ

-665 KAFYSQIAAGKLLSL
+665 KAFYSQVAAGKLLSL
-680 WLADILGTLDRPA
+680 WLADLLGTMKNGD
-693 ILGEIESLENLPGR
+693 ILAEVQALEMLPEKIDIVLEN
-707 IDRVLETKEAI
+707 KEAI
-718 AEVARK
+718 AEVAK
-724 FAPVHRYWALVG
+724 KYAPVHRYWALVG
-736 NGSNCVAAQEVRIKL
+736 NGANCIAAQEVRIKL

-787 MVVTDTV
+787 MVVMDTV

-815 DRFDAVAEATIKVPR
+815 TRFDDVAEATIKVPR
-830 VGGGLDFVLE
+830 SGGGLDFLLE
-840 TVAGHWWGVSAAKAI
+840 TVAGHWWGVAAAKAI
-855 DAHAEPFRQARAL
+855 DDHAEPFRQARV
-868 IAEMLEDTARFDRG
+868 IIGEMLENTAKWDRK
-882 KLLVSLNK
+882 KLLVALNQ

-919 VNQSEAI
+919 VNQSTDI

>member
-1 MQDARRAMHFR
+1 
-12 AAPPSCTET
+12 
-21 IHQEYTTAMCGIA
+21 MCGIA
-34 SFLSNKKWLETPDI
+34 SFLSNGKWSEATDTGWLDSLETS
-48 DWLFSLDA
+48 FKDA
-56 AFTEIRETPDLLD
+56 AHSSNLLE
-69 AAKPL
+69 ASAPL
-74 DELAERFYDLMSFG
+74 QELADRFYELMTFG
-88 LHMRLVSDPE
+88 LHMQLVADQNVL
-98 ALRALSSIRDTL
+98 ARLSSIRDII
-110 RNLRNAAA
+110 RSLRNAAA
-118 VKLEQGP
+118 VRLEQGP
-125 RTDELEGL
+125 RTDELEAL
-133 RETLDDYLWQIEQE
+133 RERLDDYLWQIEQE
-147 VLVNRDRTLS
+147 VLQNVDRTLAI
-157 LMPGDLADAP
+157 MPTEISGNDK
-167 DARDRHFLAWGAE
+167 ARDRHFLAWGAE
-180 QVLQSIDKLEVRGR
+180 QVLESIDKLEVRGR

-207 GADPELALT
+207 GKDPELALT
-216 AEQKQKLADRCSI
+216 TEQLAEFSDRCSI
-229 GNADTRQVLVRKLAD
+229 DNADTRQILVRKLPD

-273 RRDDLLWTMSEGLQ
+273 VKDELLWSMAEGLE

-317 DMSTGLEK
+317 DLSTGLEK

-340 VEESVLAKGALIP
+340 VEETVISKGAHIP
-353 PAISTDA
+353 SAISTDA
-360 KILPVLFHLG
+360 KILPVLFHLDAP
-370 VENKGDAEERFR
+370 ETDSAEERFR
-382 NVLRR
+382 NVLQR
-387 CDGSL
+387 CEGSL
-392 AVVMQNLNDFDSQF
+392 AVVMQNLSDFDSQF
-406 LAQKGSGQSFYI
+406 LAQKGSGQSFYV
-418 GRTRDGW
+418 GKTLDGW

-430 AYGMAARARSSFP
+430 AYGMAARARSSYP
-443 VAVHRQG
+443 MTVHRQG
-450 GVSVVLKDTDPEDAI
+450 GVSLILRNSDPEDCVPA
-465 PVARYLD
+465 ARFLD
-472 NGEPVELAE
+472 SGESVPLRE
-481 EKIEIFSRDIFRG
+481 EEIEIFSRDIFRG
-494 EFTHYIE
+494 KHNHYIE

-507 PDSVRNTLH
+507 PNSVSNTLH
-516 GKYLKKNGGV
+516 GKYIKKNSTV
-526 EFLPEGF
+526 RFLPEGF
-533 GHGPAL
+533 GNGPAL
-539 VERFRDTEHPI
+539 VERFKGSQTPVG
-550 RRIICV
+550 RIICV

-576 SGTGI
+576 AGSGLT
-581 SIEPYTGSELIG
+581 IESYTGSELVG
-593 FMGEERMDD
+593 FMGDERMDD
-602 AFLIPVSQSGTTTD
+602 VFLIPVSQSGTTTD

-680 WLADILGTLDRPA
+680 WLADVLGTMDEAAVFSEMQALEALPDKIEQVLKNKDA
-693 ILGEIESLENLPGR
+693 IG
-707 IDRVLETKEAI
+707 
-718 AEVARK
+718 EVARK
-724 FAPVHRYWALVG
+724 YAPVHRYWALVG
-736 NGSNCVAAQEVRIKL
+736 NGANYIAAQEVRIKL

-807 IVFCAEDE
+807 IVFCADDE
-815 DRFDAVAEATIKVPR
+815 TRFDAVAEATIKVPR

-840 TVAGHWWGVSAAKAI
+840 TVAGHWWGIMAAKAI
-855 DAHAEPFRQARAL
+855 DAHAEPFR
-868 IAEMLEDTARFDRG
+868 TARTMLGDMIQDPAKWDRNA
-882 KLLVSLNK
+882 LLTQLNK

-908 ASSLANYMLWL
+908 ASALANYMLWL
-919 VNQSEAI
+919 VNQSAAI
-926 CATEARLADILT
+926 CVTEARLADILT

>member
-1 MQDARRAMHFR
+1 
-12 AAPPSCTET
+12 
-21 IHQEYTTAMCGIA
+21 MCGIA
-34 SFLSNKKWLETPDI
+34 SFLSNRNWANTPDTGWLEA
-48 DWLFSLDA
+48 LDA
-56 AFTEIRETPDLLD
+56 SFATAVSGNDLME
-69 AAKPL
+69 ATAPL
-74 DELAERFYDLMSFG
+74 NVLADHFYDLMAFG
-88 LHMRLVSDPE
+88 LHMELIANPAVK
-98 ALRALSSIRDTL
+98 AQLTSIRD
-110 RNLRNAAA
+110 NIKSLRNAAA

-133 RETLDDYLWQIEQE
+133 RERLDDYLWQIDQE
-147 VLVNRDRTLS
+147 VLQNVDRTLTV
-157 LMPGDLADAP
+157 MPAAIAANAA
-167 DARDRHFLAWGAE
+167 ARDRHFLAWGTE
-180 QVLQSIDKLEVRGR
+180 QVLESIDKLEVRGR
-194 DSAGVALAFILPE
+194 DSAGVAVAFFLPE
-207 GADPELALT
+207 GKDPELALT
-216 AEQKQKLADRCSI
+216 KEQKSEFCDRCSI
-229 GNADTRQVLVRKLAD
+229 DNADTRQVLVRKLSD

-263 DNGAA
+263 DNGSV

-273 RRDDLLWTMSEGLQ
+273 VNDELLWTMAEGLE

-317 DMSTGLEK
+317 DVSTGLEK

-340 VEESVLAKGALIP
+340 VEETVVSKGAYIP

-360 KILPVLFHLG
+360 KILPVLFHLDAPQEEG
-370 VENKGDAEERFR
+370 AEERFR
-382 NVLRR
+382 SVLKR
-387 CDGSL
+387 CEGSL
-392 AVVMQNLNDFDSQF
+392 AVVMQNLSNFDSQF

-418 GRTRDGW
+418 GKTQDGW

-430 AYGMAARARSSFP
+430 AYGMAARARSSYP
-443 VAVHRQG
+443 MAVHRQG
-450 GVSVVLKDTDPEDAI
+450 GVSVILRDSDTADMVPE
-465 PVARYLD
+465 ARFLD
-472 NGEPVELAE
+472 TGEPVPLKE
-481 EKIEIFSRDIFRG
+481 ETIEIFSRDIFRG
-494 EFTHYIE
+494 AYNHYIE
-501 KEIHEA
+501 KEVHEA
-507 PDSVRNTLH
+507 SSSVRNTLH
-516 GKYLKKNGGV
+516 GKYLHEGDEV
-526 EFLPEGF
+526 QFLPEGF
-533 GHGPAL
+533 GNGPAL
-539 VERFRDTEHPI
+539 IERIKGGKTPI
-550 RRIICV
+550 SRIVCV

-568 AQLLRRTL
+568 ATLLRRSLKGSSL
-576 SGTGI
+576 SVE
-581 SIEPYTGSELIG
+581 SYTGSELIG
-593 FMGEERMDD
+593 FIGDERMDD
-602 AFLIPVSQSGTTTD
+602 VFLIPVSQSGTTTD
-616 TNRVVDLCRDR
+616 TNRVVDICRDR

-665 KAFYSQIAAGKLLSL
+665 KAFYSQVAAGKLLSL
-680 WLADILGTLDRPA
+680 WLADVLGTMDTQSINA
-693 ILGEIESLENLPGR
+693 DIAALETMPDA
-707 IDRVLETKEAI
+707 IDRVLANKEAI
-718 AEVARK
+718 GEVAK
-724 FAPVHRYWALVG
+724 KYAPVHRYWALVG
-736 NGSNCVAAQEVRIKL
+736 NGANCIAAQEVRIKL

-787 MVVTDTV
+787 MVVMDTV

-830 VGGGLDFVLE
+830 IGGGLDFVME
-840 TVAGHWWGVSAAKAI
+840 TVAGHWWGIIAAKAI
-855 DAHAEPFRQARAL
+855 DAHAEPFRKARIML
-868 IAEMLEDTARFDRG
+868 GEMVEDATKWDRG
-882 KLLVSLNK
+882 ALLTQLNK
-890 CNERIASGATDS
+890 CIDRMASGATDS

-919 VNQSEAI
+919 VNQSPDI
-926 CATEARLADILT
+926 CVTEARLSDILT

-968 QG
+968 QE

>member
-1 MQDARRAMHFR
+1 
-12 AAPPSCTET
+12 
-21 IHQEYTTAMCGIA
+21 MCGIA
-34 SFLSNKKWLETPDI
+34 SFLSNRLWANTPDTG
-48 DWLFSLDA
+48 WLAPLDT
-56 AFTEIRETPDLLD
+56 AFTAAVNGDIMD

-74 DELAERFYDLMSFG
+74 DELAEHFYDLMAFG
-88 LHMRLVSDPE
+88 LHMHLVADPQVK
-98 ALRALSSIRDTL
+98 ATLSSIRDSI

-125 RTDELEGL
+125 RTDELEAL
-133 RETLDDYLWQIEQE
+133 RERLDDYLWQIDQE
-147 VLVNRDRTLS
+147 VLQNVNRTLA
-157 LMPGDLADAP
+157 LMPTETAANTE
-167 DARDRHFLAWGAE
+167 ARDRHFLAWGTE
-180 QVLQSIDKLEVRGR
+180 QVLESIDKLEVRGR
-194 DSAGVALAFILPE
+194 DSAGVAVAFILPK
-207 GADPELALT
+207 GKDPELSLT
-216 AEQKQKLADRCSI
+216 KEQKAEFSDRCSI
-229 GNADTRQVLVRKLAD
+229 DNADTRQVLVRKLSD

-263 DNGAA
+263 DNGSV

-273 RRDDLLWTMSEGLQ
+273 VKDELLWNMAEGLE

-317 DMSTGLEK
+317 DVSTGLEK

-340 VEESVLAKGALIP
+340 VEETVTSKGAYIP

-360 KILPVLFHLG
+360 KILPVLFHLDAP
-370 VENKGDAEERFR
+370 EEETAEERFR
-382 NVLRR
+382 SVLKR
-387 CDGSL
+387 CEGSL
-392 AVVMQNLNDFDSQF
+392 AVVMQNLSDFDSQF

-418 GRTRDGW
+418 GNTQDGW

-430 AYGMAARARSSFP
+430 AYGMAARARSSYP
-443 VAVHRQG
+443 IAVHRQG
-450 GVSVVLKDTDPEDAI
+450 GVSVILRDTDTTDCVPM
-465 PVARYLD
+465 ARYLD
-472 NGEPVELAE
+472 NGEEVALKE
-481 EKIEIFSRDIFRG
+481 ETIEIFSRDIFRG
-494 EFTHYIE
+494 KYNHYIE
-501 KEIHEA
+501 KEVHEA
-507 PDSVRNTLH
+507 SSSVLNTLH
-516 GKYLKKNGGV
+516 GKYLKNDTIT
-526 EFLPEGF
+526 FLPEGF
-533 GHGPAL
+533 GNGPAL
-539 VERFRDTEHPI
+539 VERIKGGDTPI
-550 RRIICV
+550 KRIICV

-568 AQLLRRTL
+568 ATLLRRTL
-576 SGTGI
+576 KGSGL
-581 SIEPYTGSELIG
+581 SIESYTGSELIG
-593 FMGEERMDD
+593 FIGDERMDD
-602 AFLIPVSQSGTTTD
+602 VFLIPVSQSGTTTD
-616 TNRVVDLCRDR
+616 TNRVVDICRDL

-665 KAFYSQIAAGKLLSL
+665 KAFYSQVAAGKLLSL
-680 WLADILGTLDRPA
+680 WLADVLGTMDAKA
-693 ILGEIESLENLPGR
+693 ISSDIAALENLPAA
-707 IDRVLETKEAI
+707 IDKVLDNKEAI
-718 AEVARK
+718 GEVAK
-724 FAPVHRYWALVG
+724 KYAPVHRYWALVG
-736 NGSNCVAAQEVRIKL
+736 NGANCIAAQEVRIKL

-787 MVVTDTV
+787 LVVMDTV

-815 DRFDAVAEATIKVPR
+815 TRFDAVAEATIKVPR

-840 TVAGHWWGVSAAKAI
+840 TVAGHWWGIMAAKAI
-855 DAHAEPFRQARAL
+855 DAHAEPFRNARIML
-868 IAEMLEDTARFDRG
+868 GEMVEDSSKWDRNAI
-882 KLLVSLNK
+882 LTQLNK
-890 CNERIASGATDS
+890 CGDRIASGATDS

-919 VNQSEAI
+919 MSQSSSI
-926 CATEARLADILT
+926 CATEARIPDILT

-968 QG
+968 QE